1 MLGDY
6 DALLVVS
13 FGGPEAPDEVM
24 PFLERVTRGRAV
36 PRERLEEVAA
46 HYARFGGKSPI
57 HERTRELIAALR
69 EAIPELPIYWGNRFA
84 PPFLPE
90 ALAAMRQGGVR
101 RALAFATSA
110 LPSYAGCRAYLDDI
124 ARARGEAGEG
134 APAVEKLRPFAAH
147 PGYVETC
154 ALRLREALARVDDPA
169 KARVL
174 FSAHSI
180 PAAMARE
187 CAYEA
192 ELERLAASVAGEL
205 GLARWRCVYQSRSGP
220 PEVPWLGPDVLD
232 ALREIAAEEAGASVV
247 VAPVGF
253 VADHMEV
260 VYDLDV
266 EARAEAERLG
276 LGFARASA
284 ANAHPRF
291 VRMIRE
297 LVLEHAR
304 APAACPEGCCPPPRR
319 RVS

>member
-24 PFLERVTRGRAV
+24 PFLERVTKGRGV

-46 HYARFGGKSPI
+46 HYALFEGKSPI
-57 HERTRELIAALR
+57 HERTRELIAALG

-84 PPFLPE
+84 APFLPE
-90 ALAAMRQGGVR
+90 AIAAMRQGGVR
-101 RALAFATSA
+101 RAVAFVTSA
-110 LPSYAGCRAYLDDI
+110 LPSYSSCRAYLDDI
-124 ARARGEAGEG
+124 ARARVEVGEG
-134 APAVEKLRPFAAH
+134 APIVEKLRPFAAH
-147 PGYVETC
+147 PGYAETC
-154 ALRLREALARVDDPA
+154 ALRLGEALERVEDPGR
-169 KARVL
+169 ARVL

-180 PAAMARE
+180 PLAMARE

-192 ELERLAASVAGEL
+192 ELERLAARVAEQL
-205 GLARWRCVYQSRSGP
+205 GLARWRSVYQSRSGP
-220 PEVPWLGPDVLD
+220 PEVPWLGPDVRD
-232 ALREIAAEEAGASVV
+232 ALRELAAEEPGASVV
-247 VAPVGF
+247 IAPIGF

-276 LGFARASA
+276 LAFARASA

-291 VRMIRE
+291 VSMVRE
-297 LVLEHAR
+297 LVFEQVR